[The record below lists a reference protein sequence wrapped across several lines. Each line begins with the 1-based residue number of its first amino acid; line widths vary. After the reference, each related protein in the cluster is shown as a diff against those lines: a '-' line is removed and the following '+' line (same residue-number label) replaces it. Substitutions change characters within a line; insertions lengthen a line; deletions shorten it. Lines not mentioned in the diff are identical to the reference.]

1 MSFLPEASFNPKV
14 SKVPVLG
21 ASSGNP
27 QSFQDPKN
35 VASIGAKIQAMAD
48 QAQADTLYD
57 TKTPEGFR
65 GGRFRLGRSGGG
77 GFPGDPRIAALTLLG
92 MGLIIASYFK

>member
-1 MSFLPEASFNPKV
+1 MSFPPEAAFNPKV

-35 VASIGAKIQAMAD
+35 VASVGAKIQAMAD

-57 TKTPEGFR
+57 EKKEGFR
-65 GGRFRLGRSGGG
+65 GGRFGFSGG
-77 GFPGDPRIAALTLLG
+77 PNDPRIAALTILG
-92 MGLIIASYFK
+92 IGLIIASYLK

>member
-1 MSFLPEASFNPKV
+1 MPFLPEASFNPQV

-35 VASIGAKIQAMAD
+35 VASVGAKIQAMAD

-57 TKTPEGFR
+57 EKKEGFR
-65 GGRFRLGRSGGG
+65 GGSAVAL
-77 GFPGDPRIAALTLLG
+77 PDDPRIIALLVLG
-92 MGLIIASYFK
+92 VGLIIGSYWK

>member
-1 MSFLPEASFNPKV
+1 MSFPPEAAFNPKV
-14 SKVPVLG
+14 SKVPILG

-57 TKTPEGFR
+57 TKVPEGFR
-65 GGRFRLGRSGGG
+65 GGRFRLGTGGG
-77 GFPGDPRIAALTLLG
+77 GLPKDPRIAALLVLG
-92 MGLIIASYFK
+92 VALIIGSYWK